1 MAAFTTTKQE
11 MRMTFLQQPV
21 LFASDP
27 SSSLVGLG
35 LLLTLAAIV
44 GVAALVVTFALS
56 SSDSAKPKR
65 RFVKQPRHPHPT
77 HTGGEAAL
85 S

>member
-1 MAAFTTTKQE
+1 
-11 MRMTFLQQPV
+11 MTFLQQPV

-56 SSDSAKPKR
+56 SSDSAQPKR
-65 RFVKQPRHPHPT
+65 RFVRQPRHPHPT